1 MKMEKDEPA
10 MAPVE
15 FWEDRYEAASAETS
29 GRPTTVLE
37 KFVKDRPVGHA
48 LELGCGKG
56 DDAVWLAKQG
66 WFVTALDI
74 SQAAIDIARKNAE
87 RNNVAEKINFKVCD
101 LTKDFP
107 EGDYDLVTAQF
118 LESPFEF
125 PRERI
130 LNHAAKHVCAA
141 GMLLV
146 TTHGSVP
153 PWSETQ
159 WETDFPTPEEA
170 LVALNLDLT
179 DWTRIFVENFSRIG
193 QKPGSKPG
201 KLIDTVIAL
210 ERNR

>member
-1 MKMEKDEPA
+1 MNMEKDEPT

-15 FWEDRYEAASAETS
+15 FWENRYETASPETS

-37 KFVKDRPVGHA
+37 KFVKDRPSGHA

-56 DDAVWLAKQG
+56 DDAVWLAKRG
-66 WFVTALDI
+66 WAVTAVDI

-87 RNNVAEKINFKVCD
+87 RNKVAHKIRFEACD

-107 EGDYDLVTAQF
+107 DGAYDLVTAQF

-125 PRERI
+125 SRERI
-130 LNHAAKHVCAA
+130 LNHAASHVRA
-141 GMLLV
+141 GGLLLI

-153 PWSETQ
+153 PWSETK

-170 LVALNLDLT
+170 LAALNLDLN
-179 DWTRIFVENFSRIG
+179 DWTQIFVENFSRIAK
-193 QKPGSKPG
+193 KPGSKAG

-210 ERNR
+210 ERNQ